1 MTDRP
6 RGAPGASPR
15 ALLAALAVFVLISI
29 DVVAGGPLSRL
40 DSRLSEW
47 VRSTGLPGAGWQRPW
62 QRELDQLVN
71 FGDREVVGSIVVV
84 VFAVV
89 CWRARTLVPF
99 VRLAVLGTVT
109 IAVVV
114 AAKAAFGRQAP
125 PGVAV
130 DTLRS
135 YPSGHTITAVVLW
148 GLLAAVVVEH
158 PGAGVSVA
166 VARLLSWAAP
176 LATMVGMVLRDY
188 HWLSDLLGAAALGVV
203 LLQAERLVL
212 GHWRRARRG
221 SAAGPGGA
229 AARAVPAR
237 PGGG

>member
-15 ALLAALAVFVLISI
+15 SLLAGLVVFALISV
-29 DVVAGGPLSRL
+29 DVAVGGPLSRL
-40 DSRLSEW
+40 DHRLSGW
-47 VRSTGLPGAGWQRPW
+47 VHSTGLPGGGWDRPW

-71 FGDREVVGSIVVV
+71 FGDREVVGIVV
-84 VFAVV
+84 AVV
-89 CWRARTLVPF
+89 VAVMCRRARTLVPLA
-99 VRLAVLGTVT
+99 RLVVLGAVT

-114 AAKAAFGRQAP
+114 SAKVAFGRP
-125 PGVAV
+125 PPPAV
-130 DTLRS
+130 EAEAFRS

-148 GLLAAVVVEH
+148 GLLAAVVAEF
-158 PGAGVSVA
+158 PQAGASLA
-166 VARLLSWAAP
+166 VARLLSWLAP
-176 LATMVGMVLRDY
+176 VVTMVGMLLRDY

-229 AARAVPAR
+229 AAGAVPAR